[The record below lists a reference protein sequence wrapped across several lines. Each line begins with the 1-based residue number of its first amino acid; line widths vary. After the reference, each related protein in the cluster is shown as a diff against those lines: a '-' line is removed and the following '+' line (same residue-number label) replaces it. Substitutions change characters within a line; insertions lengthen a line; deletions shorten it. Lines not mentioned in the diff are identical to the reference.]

1 MRVATFSLVAQ
12 DPKTGDL
19 GVAVASKFL
28 AVGAVVPFAEAG
40 VGAIATQSYANPRYG
55 PQGLALLRQGASPEG
70 VLEAFRRTDPGLEKR
85 QFGLVAATGESLTF
99 TGAECHP
106 WAGGVAGKGFAAQGN
121 LLSGSEVV
129 EAMVETFLTAQA
141 PFPERLLLALKAGDP
156 SAEPATLRGTLST
169 EAPRVDLRKLGN
181 KLLASVQESLR
192 SRLWSGG
199 AMWFSAFLVAGWLYA
214 FRSSEANRLRWLF
227 TGALGLVLVIQA
239 GGNSGELERPA
250 ATWLAPLVVVFGA
263 GFFGVLL
270 SSSEFVSGWPRAA
283 MAVEITR
290 ADGSKAKAEVL
301 CRIDTLD
308 ELDYYKN
315 GGIMP
320 YVLRNLAKAG

>member
-141 PFPERLLLALKAGDP
+141 PFPERLLLALKAG
-156 SAEPATLRGTLST
+156 E
-169 EAPRVDLRKLGN
+169 E
-181 KLLASVQESLR
+181 
-192 SRLWSGG
+192 
-199 AMWFSAFLVAGWLYA
+199 
-214 FRSSEANRLRWLF
+214 
-227 TGALGLVLVIQA
+227 A
-239 GGNSGELERPA
+239 GGDRRGKQSA
-250 ATWLAPLVVVFGA
+250 ALLVVGE
-263 GFFGVLL
+263 GKG
-270 SSSEFVSGWPRAA
+270 
-283 MAVEITR
+283 
-290 ADGSKAKAEVL
+290 
-301 CRIDTLD
+301 
-308 ELDYYKN
+308 Y
-315 GGIMP
+315 GG
-320 YVLRNLAKAG
+320 L

>member
-106 WAGGVAGKGFAAQGN
+106 WAGGWRVRASPPRETSFR
-121 LLSGSEVV
+121 
-129 EAMVETFLTAQA
+129 EARWWR
-141 PFPERLLLALKAGDP
+141 PWWRP
-156 SAEPATLRGTLST
+156 SSPPRPPSPRG
-169 EAPRVDLRKLGN
+169 
-181 KLLASVQESLR
+181 
-192 SRLWSGG
+192 
-199 AMWFSAFLVAGWLYA
+199 
-214 FRSSEANRLRWLF
+214 
-227 TGALGLVLVIQA
+227 
-239 GGNSGELERPA
+239 
-250 ATWLAPLVVVFGA
+250 
-263 GFFGVLL
+263 
-270 SSSEFVSGWPRAA
+270 SSSP
-283 MAVEITR
+283 
-290 ADGSKAKAEVL
+290 
-301 CRIDTLD
+301 
-308 ELDYYKN
+308 
-315 GGIMP
+315 
-320 YVLRNLAKAG
+320 

>member
-141 PFPERLLLALKAGDP
+141 PFPERLLLALKAGEEAGGDRRGKQ
-156 SAEPATLRGTLST
+156 SAALLVVGEGKGYGGLWDRY
-169 EAPRVDLRKLGN
+169 VDLRVDDHPEPIDELFRLLSLHRLLFERPKGRRPLTDEEVRFFQGVLG
-181 KLLASVQESLR
+181 
-192 SRLWSGG
+192 RLGLYAG
-199 AMWFSAFLVAGWLYA
+199 EAHGVFDEATERAFLALIGMENLEERYRGGPEVDEATLSYLKGRYGW
-214 FRSSEANRLRWLF
+214 S
-227 TGALGLVLVIQA
+227 
-239 GGNSGELERPA
+239 
-250 ATWLAPLVVVFGA
+250 
-263 GFFGVLL
+263 
-270 SSSEFVSGWPRAA
+270 
-283 MAVEITR
+283 
-290 ADGSKAKAEVL
+290 
-301 CRIDTLD
+301 
-308 ELDYYKN
+308 
-315 GGIMP
+315 
-320 YVLRNLAKAG
+320 

>member
-141 PFPERLLLALKAGDP
+141 PFPERLLLALKQ
-156 SAEPATLRGTLST
+156 SAALLVVGEGKGYGGLWDRY
-169 EAPRVDLRKLGN
+169 VDLRVDDHPEPIDELFRLLSLHRLLFERPKGRRPLTEEEVRFFQGVLG
-181 KLLASVQESLR
+181 
-192 SRLWSGG
+192 RLGLYAG
-199 AMWFSAFLVAGWLYA
+199 EAHGVFDEATERAFLALIGMENLEERYRGGPEVDEATLSYLKGRYGW
-214 FRSSEANRLRWLF
+214 S
-227 TGALGLVLVIQA
+227 
-239 GGNSGELERPA
+239 
-250 ATWLAPLVVVFGA
+250 
-263 GFFGVLL
+263 
-270 SSSEFVSGWPRAA
+270 
-283 MAVEITR
+283 
-290 ADGSKAKAEVL
+290 
-301 CRIDTLD
+301 
-308 ELDYYKN
+308 
-315 GGIMP
+315 
-320 YVLRNLAKAG
+320 